1 MAFPFEYKLCL
12 SDVIVPLSSR
22 LEDLVDLDGLAGG
35 DEIAV
40 AFKFLSISAS
50 ADMTWCTKALGL
62 KADEWRTN
70 HKLLA
75 LVREIREAVETL
87 KNEVKGAR
95 KPKRPRCVVPLQIR
109 GRVILAQHHALNLSL
124 AFKPGEEREV
134 LTWFME
140 EVRKDYEALKN
151 RDPVLDL
158 NPAQETEDEDQQEP
172 WHQTKEKEIIQNIL
186 QKLKNHENCNLAIW
200 CSSRC
205 SFKVTTVTKQV
216 RSFYVSKLKKRR
228 VEAAYYD
235 SPEPAA
241 TAQLKQ
247 QFDSAA
253 QEALIVL
260 ETPAGPAELV
270 PLADDM

>member
-62 KADEWRTN
+62 KAYEWRTN

-186 QKLKNHENCNLAIW
+186 QNLKNHENCNLAIW

-228 VEAAYYD
+228 LEAADHD

-253 QEALIVL
+253 QEALIFL
-260 ETPAGPAELV
+260 EAPAELV

>member
-62 KADEWRTN
+62 KAYEWRTN

-158 NPAQETEDEDQQEP
+158 NPSQETEDEDQQEP

-186 QKLKNHENCNLAIW
+186 QNLKNHENCNLAIW

-205 SFKVTTVTKQV
+205 SFKVTTVTKQA

-228 VEAAYYD
+228 VEAAYHD

-253 QEALIVL
+253 QEALIFL
-260 ETPAGPAELV
+260 EAPAELV

>member
-22 LEDLVDLDGLAGG
+22 LEDLVDLDGLVGG

-50 ADMTWCTKALGL
+50 ADMSWCTKALGL
-62 KADEWRTN
+62 KAYEWRTN

-75 LVREIREAVETL
+75 LVREIREAVESL
-87 KNEVKGAR
+87 KTKVKGAR

-134 LTWFME
+134 LAWFME

-151 RDPVLDL
+151 RDLVQDL
-158 NPAQETEDEDQQEP
+158 NPSQETEDEDQ
-172 WHQTKEKEIIQNIL
+172 
-186 QKLKNHENCNLAIW
+186 
-200 CSSRC
+200 
-205 SFKVTTVTKQV
+205 
-216 RSFYVSKLKKRR
+216 RR
-228 VEAAYYD
+228 HC
-235 SPEPAA
+235 
-241 TAQLKQ
+241 
-247 QFDSAA
+247 
-253 QEALIVL
+253 
-260 ETPAGPAELV
+260 
-270 PLADDM
+270 